1 MMKLSAFPWL
11 LLGVFLNAGAQL
23 LLKTGAQR
31 ISDIAFTLSN
41 FIPISIQT
49 ISNPFILLGFFC
61 YGISVIIWIG
71 VLSRVDVSVAYPML
85 SLGYVF
91 NAIMAHYLFN
101 ETLSLT
107 QISGIL
113 IILLGVYL
121 LAK

>member
-31 ISDIAFTLSN
+31 ISDIALTLSN

-49 ISNPFILLGFFC
+49 ISNPFILLGLFC